1 MGFTDAAILHGTV
14 WSAAGLAG
22 MNRATA
28 TIAAAVLT
36 LFSAAAFTTTASAEL
51 PKGGDAPAF
60 TTRAA
65 LAGKEFGFSLNAAL
79 AKGPVVLYFY
89 PKAFTQ
95 GCTLEANAFAEA
107 MPQFKAAG
115 ASVIGMSGDDI
126 ETLKRFSREEC
137 RDAFPVGV
145 ASSQIID
152 AYDVAMGGSGLTT
165 RTSYV
170 IAPGGRIVAVHSN
183 ADYRGHVEKTL
194 AAVRTLK
201 K

>member
-1 MGFTDAAILHGTV
+1 MTKTTFIA
-14 WSAAGLAG
+14 
-22 MNRATA
+22 
-28 TIAAAVLT
+28 IAAAAL
-36 LFSAAAFTTTASAEL
+36 AAAGFVTAAKADL
-51 PKGGDAPAF
+51 PVGQKAPAF

-65 LAGKEFGFSLNAAL
+65 LAGKEFGFSLTAAL

-89 PKAFTQ
+89 PKAFTS

-107 MPQFKAAG
+107 MPKFKAAG
-115 ASVIGMSGDDI
+115 ASVIGMSNDDI

-145 ASSQIID
+145 AGAKVI
-152 AYDVAMGGSGLTT
+152 AGYDVAMGSSGLTS

-170 IAPGGRIVAVHSN
+170 IAQDGRIVAVHSN

-194 AAVRTLK
+194 AAVRALK

>member
-1 MGFTDAAILHGTV
+1 MTRKTIIALAATAVLA
-14 WSAAGLAG
+14 AAGFV
-22 MNRATA
+22 TA
-28 TIAAAVLT
+28 
-36 LFSAAAFTTTASAEL
+36 ASAEL
-51 PKGGDAPAF
+51 PVGQKAPAF

-65 LAGKEFGFSLNAAL
+65 LAGKEFGFSLTTAL

-89 PKAFTQ
+89 PKAFTS

-107 MPQFKAAG
+107 MPRFKAAG
-115 ASVIGMSGDDI
+115 ASVIGMSNDDI

-145 ASSQIID
+145 AGPKVIEG
-152 AYDVAMGGSGLTT
+152 YDVAMGNSGLTT

-170 IAPGGRIVAVHSN
+170 IAQDGRIVAVHSN
-183 ADYRGHVEKTL
+183 ADYRGHVDKTL
-194 AAVRTLK
+194 AAVRALK